1 MATTTSTESN
11 YTHISIV
18 LDRSGS
24 MHSTKGDTMGGF
36 NEFLDSQ
43 KRDNE
48 GKTTC
53 SLITFSNDFTNVYS
67 MVDLSKAEPLT
78 DNNYITSGG
87 TALFDAWG
95 YEMTTLTSQIA
106 KMSALKR
113 PDRVLFAIITDGIEN
128 CSRHY
133 THKAIMDMVNSHS
146 DWEFI
151 YLGANQDAIK
161 SSKKYG
167 VGKDSSITY
176 KQGAEREVYRC
187 FSNAV
192 SRYRKGDSKKVEFT
206 KYERSLSMQPN
217 PDNNAIDG
225 NNADNTNVKRNLSC

>member
-1 MATTTSTESN
+1 MAATTSTESN

-24 MHSTKGDTMGGF
+24 MHPTKRDTMGGF
-36 NEFLDSQ
+36 NEFLESQ

-67 MVDLSKAEPLT
+67 MADLSVAEPLT
-78 DNNYITSGG
+78 EHNYIPSGG
-87 TALFDAWG
+87 TALFEAWG
-95 YEMTTLTSQIA
+95 EEMTTLTSQIA
-106 KMSALKR
+106 KMSPLKR
-113 PDRVLFAIITDGIEN
+113 PDKVLFAIITDGFEN
-128 CSRHY
+128 CSQHY
-133 THKAIMDMVNSHS
+133 THKLIMDMVNSHS

-151 YLGANQDAIK
+151 YLGANQDAIQ

-176 KQGAEREVYRC
+176 KQGAELNAYKC
-187 FSNAV
+187 FSQAV
-192 SRYRKGDSKKVEFT
+192 SRFRKGDSKKVEFT
-206 KYERSLSMQPN
+206 ENERSLSMEPN
-217 PDNNAIDG
+217 PDNNATEGSDDDSATIKG
-225 NNADNTNVKRNLSC
+225 SLSN